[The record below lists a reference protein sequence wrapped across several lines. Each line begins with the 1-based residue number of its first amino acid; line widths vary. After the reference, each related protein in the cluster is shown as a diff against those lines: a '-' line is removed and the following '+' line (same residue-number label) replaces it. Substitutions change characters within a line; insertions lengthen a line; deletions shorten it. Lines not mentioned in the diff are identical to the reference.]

1 MNLLRV
7 HEILKHGPIVYL
19 EVFLMVVMVA
29 APGGY
34 ADIQAGNGISCVQN
48 ITINSEHV
56 EKGWPYNYTIHMN
69 NSQCSPEQKPLKG
82 RILECEK
89 GYGRGSFSETEGKL
103 CPVAKCQRLEVDGI
117 SSSPIYTPDCN
128 LDVSLNFREF
138 NNKGLHL
145 GIKSD
150 KRIRSWNLTIFTC
163 LKEDCTGCAEK
174 KLMDDVGNQTV
185 LKIEEHFVLDECYCF
200 RLVPNIYGTCEP
212 SLSRYLFKHLT
223 SCFPQDWSERQD
235 NSIVINKGS
244 SWWVVPFG
252 VLVAVEFL
260 VCTSVAVSAAWKY
273 FRTEKFKYTT
283 PTAAGEVRRTSPS
296 VLILY
301 AQDIVAHLSQVSQ
314 LKMWLKDVLLCEVFD
329 IFDDTN
335 LEKLADPSW
344 WLQEIISKSSVKI
357 VLVLSP
363 QIENFLHPLIATDA
377 KPDISPDCL
386 SQELNNKLLLAGIK
400 YLLQPGLVVNYD
412 RVFTVSFGTVNVGS
426 NAGPLVESRRY
437 ILPQHQ
443 YLFAAALMEGCK
455 NNYVPCYFNPLG
467 MKCADPSME
476 VEDKQQLLA

>member
-138 NNKGLHL
+138 K
-145 GIKSD
+145 
-150 KRIRSWNLTIFTC
+150 
-163 LKEDCTGCAEK
+163 
-174 KLMDDVGNQTV
+174 
-185 LKIEEHFVLDECYCF
+185 
-200 RLVPNIYGTCEP
+200 
-212 SLSRYLFKHLT
+212 
-223 SCFPQDWSERQD
+223 
-235 NSIVINKGS
+235 VINKGS